1 MSGTLWTAP
10 TSTSVLAIITTVHLG
25 ILLLC
30 IHRRA
35 PGSGHSLLLAPSV
48 ALSASPWILPTLPA
62 AGFGLLLHFLWL
74 GAYRRILPATPEPA
88 RPNVIRNPTPVNT
101 VRPAASSPPRGFVQ
115 VPVIH
120 VIRETDDISTFRMAR
135 PEGFEFKA
143 GQFLTVR
150 VNVDGKPVVRCYTIS
165 SAPEARGYLEIS
177 VKRQGLLS
185 GTLHATV
192 RAGSMLA
199 VNAAGGHF
207 VYPEGDDRPLAL
219 IAGGVGITPMMCML
233 RHAVQADP
241 TRPITLLYSVHSHR
255 DVAFRDELRVLAAR
269 NPNLRVRVTTTRG
282 PRETGHLSGRIDG
295 RMIGEQ
301 VADIANTIF
310 MLCGPGPMIDGL
322 KTTLAGLGVPEAQVR
337 SEAFEAAIASST
349 AVTAPHA
356 AEHALPSPTGGL
368 FQLHLI
374 ETGATLSADCTSTLL
389 ESCEAGGVPLS
400 SLCRAGVCGSCRTR
414 LASGKV
420 RCESDILDESDR
432 ADGYILPCVSWP
444 EEDCALEA

>member
-1 MSGTLWTAP
+1 MSGTLWTSP
-10 TSTSVLAIITTVHLG
+10 TATSVLAIITTVHLG

-30 IHRRA
+30 IHRKA
-35 PGSGHSLLLAPSV
+35 PGSGHSILLVPSV

-62 AGFGLLLHFLWL
+62 AGFGLLLHFLWF
-74 GAYRRILPATPEPA
+74 GAYHRILPATPEPA
-88 RPNVIRNPTPVNT
+88 RPNVKPHPAPVQT
-101 VRPAASSPPRGFVQ
+101 LRPAASSPPQGFIQ

-120 VIRETDDISTFRMAR
+120 VIRETEDISTFRMAR

-150 VNVDGKPVVRCYTIS
+150 VNVDGKAVVRCYTIS

-207 VYPEGDDRPLAL
+207 VYPDGDDRPLAL

-233 RHAVQADP
+233 RHGIQAEP
-241 TRPITLLYSVHSHR
+241 TRPVTLLYSVHGHR
-255 DVAFRDELRVLAAR
+255 DVAFRDELRLIAGR
-269 NPNLRVRVTTTRG
+269 HPQVRVCITATRG
-282 PRETGHLSGRIDG
+282 PHEAGHLSGRIDG
-295 RMIGEQ
+295 RMISEQ
-301 VADIANTIF
+301 VADLANTIF
-310 MLCGPGPMIDGL
+310 MLCGPGPMIEGI
-322 KTTLAGLGVPEAQVR
+322 KRTLAELGVPDTQVR
-337 SEAFEAAIASST
+337 SEAFEAAMASSAT
-349 AVTAPHA
+349 TVTPQA
-356 AEHALPSPTGGL
+356 ADDALAAAAGSG
-368 FQLHLI
+368 FQLHLV
-374 ETGATLSADCTSTLL
+374 ETGATLAASCSSTLL
-389 ESCEAGGVPLS
+389 ESCEAAGVPLS
-400 SLCRAGVCGSCRTR
+400 AVCRAGVCGSCRTR

-420 RCESDILDESDR
+420 RCESETLDETDR
-432 ADGYILPCVSWP
+432 AAGYILPCVSWP

>member
-1 MSGTLWTAP
+1 MSGTLWTSP
-10 TSTSVLAIITTVHLG
+10 TATSVLAVITTVHLG

-30 IHRRA
+30 IHRRG
-35 PGSGHSLLLAPSV
+35 PGSGHSLLLVPSA

-62 AGFGLLLHFLWL
+62 AGAGLLLHFLWFS
-74 GAYRRILPATPEPA
+74 AYHRILPAAATPSRPIVSPRPA
-88 RPNVIRNPTPVNT
+88 PEQAT
-101 VRPAASSPPRGFVQ
+101 RPAAAGPVKGFIQ

-120 VIRETDDISTFRMAR
+120 VIRETEDISTFRMAR

-192 RAGSMLA
+192 RAGSMVA
-199 VNAAGGHF
+199 INTAGGHF
-207 VYPEGDDRPLAL
+207 VYPDGDDRPLAL
-219 IAGGVGITPMMCML
+219 VAGGVGITPMMCML
-233 RHAVQADP
+233 RHGIQVDP
-241 TRPITLLYSVHSHR
+241 TRPVTLLYSVHGHR
-255 DVAFRDELRVLAAR
+255 DVAFRDELRLIAR
-269 NPNLRVRVTTTRG
+269 HHPQVRVCVTTTRG
-282 PRETGHLSGRIDG
+282 PHEAGHLSGRIDG
-295 RMIGEQ
+295 RMISEQ
-301 VADIANTIF
+301 VPDLTNTIF
-310 MLCGPGPMIDGL
+310 MLCGPGPMIEGV
-322 KTTLAGLGVPEAQVR
+322 KKTLAELGVPDAQVR

-349 AVTAPHA
+349 TTVTPLA
-356 AEHALPSPTGGL
+356 ADDSLPAPTGSS
-368 FQLHLI
+368 FQLHLV
-374 ETGATLSADCTSTLL
+374 ETGATLAASCSSTLL

-400 SLCRAGVCGSCRTR
+400 AVCRAGVCGSCRTR

-420 RCESDILDESDR
+420 RCESETLDETDR
-432 ADGYILPCVSWP
+432 AAGYILPCVSWP